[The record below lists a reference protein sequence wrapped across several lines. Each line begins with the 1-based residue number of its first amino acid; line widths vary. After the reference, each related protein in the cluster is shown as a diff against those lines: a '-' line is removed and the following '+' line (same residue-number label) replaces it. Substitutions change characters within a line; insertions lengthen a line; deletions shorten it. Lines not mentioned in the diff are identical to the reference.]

1 MCFAFTQ
8 CLQVLPPSPW
18 VEGRR
23 EACGPTVCSTAQG
36 QVSSAKL
43 PPIPHGDGARSAAQ
57 AWLPAALVLG
67 EYSKL
72 PAGEV
77 QQPAVEAAPS
87 GQGATSLMEP
97 HAVGWPMLQVQGG
110 TLAQGTPR
118 HMATD
123 WAAALPARAGRLTVG
138 GAASF
143 GRRVHLVGVRGT
155 ARLQPPFPLFFLFLI
170 VHSAST

>member
-43 PPIPHGDGARSAAQ
+43 PSIPHGDGARSAAQ

-110 TLAQGTPR
+110 TLAQGTPTAHGHRLGSGRCR
-118 HMATD
+118 HG
-123 WAAALPARAGRLTVG
+123 LAGSPSVVQHPSG
-138 GAASF
+138 G
-143 GRRVHLVGVRGT
+143 GC
-155 ARLQPPFPLFFLFLI
+155 I
-170 VHSAST
+170 W